1 MFLSAKK
8 TILRTA
14 LDRTVT
20 RAKKAED
27 DYDYPEDL
35 STVVL
40 NRPKAVLA
48 KSLPDPETRLSYSVF
63 GQAFDELHFLEPS
76 ALRMAY
82 THPMDDG
89 KYCGSIQQKTVDCDF
104 GIFEILFS
112 FYLLGS
118 CFTGCLNDSFSC
130 SKTFLTF
137 FIFFIDRLYI
147 IILIL
152 PSSCNIYVFLLLF
165 FSAIY

>member
-104 GIFEILFS
+104 GIFEILLS

-137 FIFFIDRLYI
+137 FIFL
-147 IILIL
+147 ILL